1 MDRLTRA
8 LAAALSLYGLYWV
21 FGVVEP
27 FVYRYTFLLI
37 ALVLTFLSGID
48 EASAEGAAAVHA
60 PRQRWVQVALATL
73 TIVALV
79 WPLID
84 LQSFT
89 RRAATPTFVDVTLG
103 ILLIGLVLEATR
115 RTVGWVLPATAIGF
129 IAYAYFGPLLE
140 LIGAGLIAHRGYPL
154 TRMVGTQYMTL
165 EGLFGVPLDV
175 ASTYL
180 VLFTLFGAVLERAGA
195 ARFYVDWAMSAMG
208 RRSGAAGAG
217 RAVVGAG
224 FLLGTVSGSGV
235 ASTVTLGSCAGPL
248 LRKSGYSRETAGAI
262 LASSGTGAI
271 LAPPALGAAA
281 FLIAEFLGITYR
293 EVVVMALIP
302 AILYYVA
309 VLLMIEADARRV
321 GKTGVVEELPSA
333 ARLAARYWY
342 HFLPP
347 IAIAVLLG
355 IGTTPFRA
363 VVLST
368 ALAAALSMIRPES
381 RLTPR
386 RAFDA
391 LASGGKGIVP
401 IVATT
406 ATAGIIVGVVTL
418 TGLGLKLS
426 SILVTLAGGN
436 PVFTVFMAAVAVWML
451 GLAVPVTASYI
462 IAAVMIV
469 PALTQVGV
477 PAFAAHMFVFYYS
490 VLSEVT
496 PPTALAPFAAAAVM
510 GGNAYRTIMLTWK
523 YTLPAF
529 LVPFVFTLSADGL
542 GLLMRA
548 SPGAIL
554 QATVTGL
561 VGVAGLSAG
570 LGGWIAAPTTV
581 VERIGMIA
589 GGVLLVF
596 AGVTINLLGAALLAL
611 TIGVHLVRVRRA
623 AAVETPAAG
632 PAA

>member
-1 MDRLTRA
+1 
-8 LAAALSLYGLYWV
+8 
-21 FGVVEP
+21 
-27 FVYRYTFLLI
+27 
-37 ALVLTFLSGID
+37 
-48 EASAEGAAAVHA
+48 
-60 PRQRWVQVALATL
+60 
-73 TIVALV
+73 
-79 WPLID
+79 
-84 LQSFT
+84 
-89 RRAATPTFVDVTLG
+89 
-103 ILLIGLVLEATR
+103 
-115 RTVGWVLPATAIGF
+115 
-129 IAYAYFGPLLE
+129 
-140 LIGAGLIAHRGYPL
+140 
-154 TRMVGTQYMTL
+154 
-165 EGLFGVPLDV
+165 
-175 ASTYL
+175 
-180 VLFTLFGAVLERAGA
+180 
-195 ARFYVDWAMSAMG
+195 
-208 RRSGAAGAG
+208 
-217 RAVVGAG
+217 
-224 FLLGTVSGSGV
+224 
-235 ASTVTLGSCAGPL
+235 
-248 LRKSGYSRETAGAI
+248 
-262 LASSGTGAI
+262 
-271 LAPPALGAAA
+271 
-281 FLIAEFLGITYR
+281 
-293 EVVVMALIP
+293 
-302 AILYYVA
+302 
-309 VLLMIEADARRV
+309 
-321 GKTGVVEELPSA
+321 
-333 ARLAARYWY
+333 
-342 HFLPP
+342 
-347 IAIAVLLG
+347 
-355 IGTTPFRA
+355 